1 MLTTRR
7 FEYLAFDQIKVH
19 PAVNNHRPMNAAKVD
34 HLAKDILANGL
45 LEPLVVWERSPGE
58 YFLVGGFH
66 RMEAIR
72 HIRSSN
78 PGYFDRVDV
87 RVVAGDPDEIRALN
101 LKLNA
106 DRLDTKIT
114 DYFET
119 VVHLNN
125 ANWTPARIADFMD
138 KSVAWIEDIIR
149 FAPMVTPELRAK
161 LEASEISWN
170 RAKEILQKMTQ
181 APAGQEKKVIAEE
194 LAKSQPRVVRPLT
207 FKSAVA
213 HFSEAVKKAPTS
225 PITMSM
231 QDLYS
236 FILLLRGKDYT
247 DKDLKRVRSVFPEL
261 MAKD

>member
-1 MLTTRR
+1 MLTTKR
-7 FEYLAFDQIKVH
+7 FEYLGFDQIKVH
-19 PAVNNHRPMNAAKVD
+19 PAVNNHRAMNAAKVA
-34 HLAKDILANGL
+34 HLGMDILANGL
-45 LEPLVVWERSPGE
+45 LEPLVVWERSAGE

-72 HIRSSN
+72 GIRKSN

-114 DYFET
+114 DYFDT

-125 ANWTPARIADFMD
+125 ANWAPARIADFLD
-138 KSVAWIEDIIR
+138 KSSAWIEDIIR

-161 LEASEISWN
+161 LDASEISWN
-170 RAKEILQKMTQ
+170 RVKEILQRMIS

-194 LAKSQPRVVRPLT
+194 LAKAQSRVIRPLT
-207 FKSAVA
+207 FKSVVS
-213 HFSEAVKKAPTS
+213 HFSEAVKKAPEK
-225 PITMSM
+225 PITLSI

-247 DKDLKRVRSVFPEL
+247 GKDLKRVRSVFPEL
-261 MAKD
+261 MVKE